1 MCMLA
6 IFGYVIFS
14 TVCQNARIL
23 KLKVFFKEIRENLG
37 ISKYVRIKIGF
48 IKKTLNIPLRRLKR
62 SIFLGQGPVQGPQE
76 EVQGPCARA
85 TIRGARASG
94 FSKTLNH
101 VFSTILLSVQFH

>member
-76 EVQGPCARA
+76 EVQGPCAR
-85 TIRGARASG
+85 TTNPVNRNGCKGHLDMCKGQKKRCKVG
-94 FSKTLNH
+94 
-101 VFSTILLSVQFH
+101 